1 MNTDLCNGFDWTNDG
16 RPNACRLFKTSST
29 TTTATDSFVLVSS
42 KKTWA
47 DANNNCP
54 DGLSLTTICSEKQ
67 AEAVLE
73 KIGNSNQKAAWIG
86 QRMNSNGIWRWIS
99 GATCPYENWHV
110 TQGKNAR
117 AASPACCSKS
127 IWDRSQVCSSAS
139 TSTWCKE
146 SQSNCETDYCGRK
159 GYVWEVEIDQNSG
172 VIDTADRQND
182 LWYDRYETET
192 NYYVCGSEREACLIR
207 DIGCQTCEIGKTQPL
222 EVASNNACIDCGK
235 GKFAINAE
243 TYCKNCDAG
252 KANEK
257 PENNAYSCK
266 SCLRGQYQ
274 EQDGKNNCFHC
285 SNGKFTN
292 TEGRAR

>member
-16 RPNACRLFKTSST
+16 RPNACRLFKTSS
-29 TTTATDSFVLVSS
+29 TTATDSFVLVSS

-86 QRMNSNGIWRWIS
+86 QRMNSNGIWRWSS
-99 GATCPYENWHV
+99 GATCPYENWNGN
-110 TQGKNAR
+110 QGPNAQ

-127 IWDRSQVCSSAS
+127 IWDRSQVCSSAYIHK
-139 TSTWCKE
+139 WCKE
-146 SQSNCETDYCGRK
+146 SQSNCRYCDK
-159 GYVWEVEIDQNSG
+159 VWIDPGDQNSG
-172 VIDTADRQND
+172 VIDTADGKND

-222 EVASNNACIDCGK
+222 DVASNNACIDCGK
-235 GKFAINAE
+235 GKFAINSE